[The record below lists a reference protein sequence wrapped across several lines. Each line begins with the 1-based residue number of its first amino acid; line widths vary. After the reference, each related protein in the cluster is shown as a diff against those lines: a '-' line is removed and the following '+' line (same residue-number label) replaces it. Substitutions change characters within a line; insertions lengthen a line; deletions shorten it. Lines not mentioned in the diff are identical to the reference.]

1 MEIPIQSTLQIAS
14 ERVVSLW
21 YVMGDKEAA
30 AWKADAWKKVRIK
43 KQLSEWFVSLRI
55 DCLIISDL
63 RSDVGDFRRGQA
75 DIKPVKLLVLDSILA
90 DCLERAGDS
99 PTSKWSKRDN
109 CGRVKGCLGPPVNE
123 KCDVTDGYVEPAKV
137 PMILKK

>member
-55 DCLIISDL
+55 DCLIIGDL
-63 RSDVGDFRRGQA
+63 RGDVGDFRRGQA
-75 DIKPVKLLVLDSILA
+75 DIKPVKLLVLDGIL
-90 DCLERAGDS
+90 
-99 PTSKWSKRDN
+99 
-109 CGRVKGCLGPPVNE
+109 V
-123 KCDVTDGYVEPAKV
+123 
-137 PMILKK
+137 I